1 MIVIAGEVV
10 LREEEGET
18 ILRDGDCAVF
28 KSGVANGHAFE
39 NRSDGLVILFRLAP
53 VPKMK
58 QCIIQMWI
66 CAMIKRGTSRTFLHK
81 DGTPF
86 LE

>member
-18 ILRDGDCAVF
+18 ILKDGDCAGF

-66 CAMIKRGTSRTFLHK
+66 CAMKSAAPHGRFCTRTAH
-81 DGTPF
+81 PF
-86 LE
+86 